1 MTNRI
6 AFICS
11 HIPKCRVFAD
21 VGCDHGYMTKYA
33 LDFNLCERAYLA
45 DISAKCL
52 QKAET
57 LLKDYIE
64 EGRCFSVCTDGLQ
77 NFPEQPDCVL
87 IAGMGGEEMLSVL
100 SRGELPERFVL
111 QPMKNAEKVRAFL
124 LARGARILTD
134 ITFADGK
141 FYDLIAGYGQ
151 GDDRYSDLEIK
162 FGRDNLKTYPQAFM
176 QKIAAERKKV
186 LALLNGD
193 SLSEESRK
201 ELKVKLNE
209 LDDIVY
215 AASGI

>member
-1 MTNRI
+1 
-6 AFICS
+6 
-11 HIPKCRVFAD
+11 
-21 VGCDHGYMTKYA
+21 
-33 LDFNLCERAYLA
+33 
-45 DISAKCL
+45 
-52 QKAET
+52 
-57 LLKDYIE
+57 
-64 EGRCFSVCTDGLQ
+64 
-77 NFPEQPDCVL
+77 
-87 IAGMGGEEMLSVL
+87 MLFRS
-100 SRGELPERFVL
+100 RFVL

-124 LARGARILTD
+124 LERGARILTD

-151 GDDRYSDLEIK
+151 GGDRYSELEIK